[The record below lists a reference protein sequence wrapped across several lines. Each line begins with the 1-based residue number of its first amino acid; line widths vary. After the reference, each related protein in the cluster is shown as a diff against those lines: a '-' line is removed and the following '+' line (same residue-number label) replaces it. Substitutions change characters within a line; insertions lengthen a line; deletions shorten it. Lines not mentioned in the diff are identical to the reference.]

1 MYFRQILLNQNIT
14 LSNFRIYVFFYL
26 SPWTSNIQY
35 SLVWGKLLLV
45 SGYLSPW
52 TSNIQYSLVWGKLLL
67 VSGYW
72 SLLMLS
78 SFISYFFNKI
88 VLLSCTW
95 MVSCFSL
102 YHAYRQ
108 ESCKLFIWLWLM
120 LIPQKHYQNH
130 HYCLSMIQ
138 RWRYS
143 LNCGRQTALFLTGC
157 KYSQRWKVSFKNSRV
172 FFGVNFR
179 CEFLRVESNLIV
191 FYHTCTQ

>member
-45 SGYLSPW
+45 SS
-52 TSNIQYSLVWGKLLL
+52 
-67 VSGYW
+67 YW